1 MGGFGIPRPHRSGHA
16 FGESSSGSPSNT
28 ASNTAAIASAAP
40 AVRKGLQWNAATDRY
55 AASIPGWPIQRVLAR
70 LSGQT
75 GWRVWIEDGI
85 ETQIRAQFRNLPARE
100 ALPRIL
106 GELNYSL
113 TTSTNGRRELKVFAT
128 HARSSTREIVADEG
142 EGVIP
147 NELIIRSKSG
157 SPSI

>member
-1 MGGFGIPRPHRSGHA
+1 MECRDRSLRRIDSRMAHSTGVGA
-16 FGESSSGSPSNT
+16 PKWSNRLASLDRRWDRNPNSGPV
-28 ASNTAAIASAAP
+28 P
-40 AVRKGLQWNAATDRY
+40 K
-55 AASIPGWPIQRVLAR
+55 
-70 LSGQT
+70 
-75 GWRVWIEDGI
+75 
-85 ETQIRAQFRNLPARE
+85 PARPE